1 MKTILTLLVLGTVV
15 FAKPSSNIALSN
27 SMLEVMNKNGYMD
40 ILINQA
46 ISQEIAS
53 NPLLSTNKRL
63 VSDFA
68 KKYLSFKSLK
78 PQLAR
83 VYARELSKDELIAFT
98 KFCRTK
104 EGQSII
110 LKMPRLM
117 NISSY
122 VAQKRIEQEYPKL
135 INSLLGT
142 HK

>member
-1 MKTILTLLVLGTVV
+1 MKSILTLLVLGTVV

-40 ILINQA
+40 VLINQA

>member
-40 ILINQA
+40 VLINQA

>member
-1 MKTILTLLVLGTVV
+1 MKSILTLLVLGTVV
-15 FAKPSSNIALSN
+15 FAKPSSNIELSN

-40 ILINQA
+40 VLINQA

-110 LKMPRLM
+110 LKMPRLI

>member
-40 ILINQA
+40 VLINQA

-83 VYARELSKDELIAFT
+83 IYARELSKDELIAFT